1 MSKKRSSHSHDAT
14 LADAPLPRSQ
24 GSGTNTKHRSDAEG
38 RVQGIARHPA
48 QELGKITLAAGA
60 VVWRRRQGAD
70 SSTPAADESSHDSSA
85 STVTV
90 DDIEVLLIHR
100 PRYDDWSLAKGKL
113 DPGETLPMTAI
124 REIKEET
131 GYDVTLGKLLGRVTY
146 PVKSRTKVVYY
157 WTAEC
162 VDGAFEDNDEVDQL
176 VWLPL
181 EEAKKR
187 TTYKVD
193 SEILEKAAHEIA
205 LSPTSRIILIRHA
218 HAHPREGWGG
228 NDNLRP
234 LDRKG
239 RRQADM
245 LPRELAG
252 FGITR
257 LYSADPIRCQTTAEP
272 LSQSLGLHITID
284 ELFGDKGWDAHTADA
299 KRRISDI
306 ITHGG
311 VSAIVSQG
319 KAIPEIIAWL
329 SSEGDVSIDDIPC
342 KKSSAWVLTFV
353 DGKLSG
359 ADYFAS
365 PLPIK

>member
-1 MSKKRSSHSHDAT
+1 MSKKRSSHSHHAT
-14 LADAPLPRSQ
+14 LADAPLPKSQ
-24 GSGTNTKHRSDAEG
+24 ESGKNTKHGSNADG
-38 RVQGIARHPA
+38 CVQGIARHPA
-48 QELGKITLAAGA
+48 RELGKITLAAGA
-60 VVWRRRQGAD
+60 VVWRRRHGAD
-70 SSTPAADESSHDSSA
+70 SSPRAADESSHHSSA
-85 STVTV
+85 STVTM

-157 WTAEC
+157 WTAEWI
-162 VDGAFEDNDEVDQL
+162 GGSFEDNDEVDQL

-181 EEAKKR
+181 EEATKR
-187 TTYKVD
+187 TTYEVD
-193 SEILEKAAHEIA
+193 AEILEKAARDIV

-245 LPRELAG
+245 LPRELSG

-272 LSQSLGLHITID
+272 LSQTLGLHITID
-284 ELFGDKGWDAHTADA
+284 ELFGDKGWAAHTADA

-319 KAIPEIIAWL
+319 EAIPEIIAWL
-329 SSEGDVSIDDIPC
+329 SSQGNASIDDIPC
-342 KKSSAWVLTFV
+342 KKGSAWVLTFS
-353 DGKLSG
+353 DGQLSG
-359 ADYFAS
+359 ADYLAS